1 MSWICEYCSTVNEDS
16 DTHCFV
22 CDSERSRE
30 SVLEAR
36 REERETR
43 RVERETTRRVSRDTR
58 RVARDTRRVARSSRV
73 AAGEIIIYRIANI
86 TGKVLC
92 LGSIIVF
99 LVFALI
105 ALFLR
110 MSSGSLDD
118 IIYNLWAMLTN
129 MFDNF
134 CLMFY
139 KNIRIMINRVLGNNL
154 GALLDNFVYVFKSKE
169 WKYELLG
176 DNIEEIANRFY
187 DFVVRLFGLL
197 SMFFTSLFDRI
208 RVIIENIGSII
219 EKSTDHF

>member
-1 MSWICEYCSTVNEDS
+1 MSWTCEYCSSINDDS
-16 DTHCFV
+16 TKKCFV

-36 REERETR
+36 REEREARREVRETR
-43 RVERETTRRVSRDTR
+43 RVERETTRR
-58 RVARDTRRVARSSRV
+58 AARSSRV

-154 GALLDNFVYVFKSKE
+154 GALLDNFVYVFKSRE

-187 DFVVRLFGLL
+187 DFIVRLFGLL

>member
-1 MSWICEYCSTVNEDS
+1 MSWTCEYCSSINDDS
-16 DTHCFV
+16 TKKCFV

-43 RVERETTRRVSRDTR
+43 RVERETTRRV
-58 RVARDTRRVARSSRV
+58 ARDTRRVARSSRV
-73 AAGEIIIYRIANI
+73 AAGEIIIYRITNI

-118 IIYNLWAMLTN
+118 VIYNLWAMLSN
-129 MFDNF
+129 LVDNF

-154 GALLDNFVYVFKSKE
+154 GALLDNFVCVFKSRE

-187 DFVVRLFGLL
+187 DFIVRLFGLL